1 MPMDKTIKVSNDVLE
16 KLRILKRYLER
27 EKGRRVTYSEII
39 EMLLD
44 WFLKEEKEKMKV
56 LKEALKDKKR

>member
-1 MPMDKTIKVSNDVLE
+1 MDKTIKVSDDVLE

-44 WFLKEEKEKMKV
+44 WFLKEEKGKMR
-56 LKEALKDKKR
+56 ALKGALKKLENDR

>member
-1 MPMDKTIKVSNDVLE
+1 MPMDKTIKISDDVLE

-44 WFLKEEKEKMKV
+44 WFLKGEKEKMKA
-56 LKEALKDKKR
+56 LREAFRGEEK